1 MHRPTVNIETFKTR
15 TDFYGHWKRKE
26 GGWFSAHPELKLED
40 FDIQDVT
47 EPEPIE
53 YALKS
58 IKSTIEGM
66 PAALMAK
73 VAKLQA
79 SMKVDDVLEK
89 NAEFEALVDEV
100 RNS

>member
-1 MHRPTVNIETFKTR
+1 MTEEVKKTKAELVEAMKRLFIEI
-15 TDFYGHWKRKE
+15 DSLKE
-26 GGWFSAHPELKLED
+26 DAKER
-40 FDIQDVT
+40 
-47 EPEPIE
+47 
-53 YALKS
+53 
-58 IKSTIEGM
+58 GM